1 MDALSAET
9 SVANEV
15 FDLIEPFALVDKY
28 DAYQALDDAW
38 SVIAADLEMLQAE
51 GFDAARKVDPEY
63 VLKKKGGKDVEVQ
76 DGWKGHV
83 LPFALVQDVLL
94 GDEASQLRDL
104 QDELSRVNGEC
115 ESLKEELPKEDS
127 EEGEAEE
134 PCELT
139 DEEIAAKQKELAS
152 LQKKLKS
159 LKKQIKE
166 RELSIEE
173 RTRELIG
180 ALTNEQ
186 VYELLEAKWV
196 APLMDNL
203 NALPQS
209 SIERLIKKVNAL
221 EEKYRDTYAN
231 VAEQISETE
240 RELGAMLGQLVG
252 DEFDMLGIAELRKL
266 LGGE

>member
-1 MDALSAET
+1 M
-9 SVANEV
+9 
-15 FDLIEPFALVDKY
+15 
-28 DAYQALDDAW
+28 
-38 SVIAADLEMLQAE
+38 
-51 GFDAARKVDPEY
+51 
-63 VLKKKGGKDVEVQ
+63 
-76 DGWKGHV
+76 
-83 LPFALVQDVLL
+83 
-94 GDEASQLRDL
+94 
-104 QDELSRVNGEC
+104 
-115 ESLKEELPKEDS
+115 
-127 EEGEAEE
+127 
-134 PCELT
+134 
-139 DEEIAAKQKELAS
+139 
-152 LQKKLKS
+152 
-159 LKKQIKE
+159 
-166 RELSIEE
+166 
-173 RTRELIG
+173 
-180 ALTNEQ
+180 TNEQ